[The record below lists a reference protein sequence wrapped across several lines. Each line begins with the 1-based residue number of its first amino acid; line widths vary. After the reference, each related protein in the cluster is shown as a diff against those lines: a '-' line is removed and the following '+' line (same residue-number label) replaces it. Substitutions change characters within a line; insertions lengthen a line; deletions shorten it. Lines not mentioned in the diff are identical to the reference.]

1 MADNTSVQFVIGAT
15 LAAGFMGA
23 FKAAASE
30 TRMLATVAANAH
42 DKEKE
47 LAQQSRNL
55 NRIWEKGQISIEHH
69 REALAQLAAQMDK
82 VKAAQ
87 AAVARQKELG
97 AQFES

>member
-30 TRMLATVAANAH
+30 TRMLANVAANVHA
-42 DKEKE
+42 KEKE
-47 LAQQSRNL
+47 LAQQSRDL
-55 NRIWEKGQISIEHH
+55 NRIWGKGQISIEHH

-82 VKAAQ
+82 VKACLLYTSD
-87 AAVARQKELG
+87 AADD
-97 AQFES
+97 

>member
-30 TRMLATVAANAH
+30 TRMLANVAANAH
-42 DKEKE
+42 AKEKE
-47 LAQQSRNL
+47 LAQQSRDL

-82 VKAAQ
+82 VSRTSCRCQTK
-87 AAVARQKELG
+87 KN
-97 AQFES
+97 